1 MEKQKKG
8 LFGTRNIYWIV
19 SQPQN
24 WTVGRRASDFKWLSE
39 RLNREFTQLS
49 IPLFEGKSQREV
61 EAFINSIVQNP
72 QLARSQFL
80 KYFLSCGNSK
90 KFYERRKLEFSNS
103 WIKGVKQRINMIIE
117 DPGHLIEGK
126 SLAIKNGHGSG
137 NTPLRDPDSED
148 MRKHA
153 FLEDLTNFVGVN
165 RKIHKELAKELQ
177 ELNFLMEQTNTKLM
191 KVGCLFEK
199 LHSNHLEIEKHPL
212 PAIAQIEPPNS
223 KLYQELK
230 TTFFKMNNSLSQT
243 REELKKIFEPRI
255 GNMIH
260 RGKLYVEVAP
270 ADQKLKVRKNLV
282 KNVNSTTKDKSMIPD
297 DNEKKMS
304 MDERRALRQA
314 KLIATNHLLF
324 LDGKDILASEAED
337 ARRMWLEFGR
347 FSLQQLE
354 AERSMWVCIMEKN
367 KL

>member
-24 WTVGRRASDFKWLSE
+24 WCVSRRASDFKWLSE
-39 RLNREFTQLS
+39 RLNREYTQLN

-61 EAFINSIVQNP
+61 EAFINSVVQN
-72 QLARSQFL
+72 QLLSKSQFL
-80 KYFLSCGNSK
+80 RFFLSCGNSK
-90 KFYERRKLEFSNS
+90 KFYERRKVEFSNS
-103 WIKGVKQRINMIIE
+103 WIKGVKQRINMIID
-117 DPGHLIEGK
+117 DPSQIIEGK
-126 SLAIKNGHGSG
+126 SSAIKTGHGSG
-137 NTPLRDPDSED
+137 NTPLKDPNSED

-153 FLEDLTNFVGVN
+153 FLEDLTNFVAIN

-177 ELNFLMEQTNTKLM
+177 ELNFLIEQTNTKLQ
-191 KVGCLFEK
+191 KVGNLFEK
-199 LHSNHLEIEKHPL
+199 LHGNHLELEKHPL
-212 PAIAQIEPPNS
+212 PALAQILPSNS

-230 TTFFKMNNSLSQT
+230 TTFFKLSNSFSQT

-255 GNMIH
+255 GNMVH
-260 RGKLYVEVAP
+260 RGKAYIEVGRS
-270 ADQKLKVRKNLV
+270 DQKLKVRRNLV

-304 MDERRALRQA
+304 MDERRELRQA
-314 KLIATNHLLF
+314 KLIATNHLLY
-324 LDGKDILASEAED
+324 LDGRDVLAGEAED

-354 AERSMWVCIMEKN
+354 AERSMWVDIMEKN